1 MPWLSMFA
9 SIASGKAWYLARW
22 ANLSGFCNSIGLN
35 EIVVA
40 GGIYL
45 AGAFTLAVAVV
56 RLSPRG
62 CSTRLSK

>member
-9 SIASGKAWYLARW
+9 SIASGKAWYLA
-22 ANLSGFCNSIGLN
+22 LSGLCNSIGLN

-62 CSTRLSK
+62 CSARLSK